1 MADNDDRDYKL
12 NVDNLDENI
21 IPKDGSQWPKPA
33 KIILILIAFICLAL
47 VAGLIT
53 FILLYKNKSS
63 NSQKNQEPSEK
74 QEPGKNP
81 TKDETEN
88 IELYNFFGIKYPNLT
103 YDDNGKIENT
113 FKKNGDNYNESM
125 GEINSGKDYEK
136 NERNIYDL
144 YIPQY
149 ALDRKNEINGIIL
162 WIHGGAWMSGTKE
175 EMDPFCKLYSQ
186 QGYISATVQYTL
198 LNSTHKDFNIFKML
212 DEITACI
219 KAIKINLVKKGFAG
233 DKLKLVI
240 GGISS
245 GAHLALL
252 YSYLIKKVE
261 IPIQFI
267 INYVGPIGVHSK
279 YFYGLNS
286 KNETLPNIEKVETIE
301 QAMKDG
307 KIKPMMPDI
316 NIIGLRNLFLGNKY
330 SNDDIIK
337 MLYPNMTINEN
348 DTKYKEMFNVVKFSF
363 VTEINDIHKTP
374 TICIYGGTD
383 ELIGVSAYAYLKQ
396 KADKDGRHLEFIY
409 SRNEGHM
416 LIMPTTP
423 DGRQK
428 ILDTGSLTM
437 KYFKKYFGY

>member
-1 MADNDDRDYKL
+1 MEEKDDMEYKL
-12 NVDNLDENI
+12 NVENLDENI
-21 IPKDGSQWPKPA
+21 IPKEGNQWPKPS
-33 KIILILIAFICLAL
+33 KIILIIFIIICIALAAAL
-47 VAGLIT
+47 GT
-53 FILLYKNKSS
+53 FIFLYINKSSS
-63 NSQKNQEPSEK
+63 NSQKNQEPSD
-74 QEPGKNP
+74 PSSKNP
-81 TKDETEN
+81 TKNETQ
-88 IELYNFFGIKYPNLT
+88 IIDLFNFFGLKYSNLT
-103 YDDNGKIENT
+103 YDYNDKIINT
-113 FKKNGDNYNESM
+113 FKKGGDNYNESM